1 MTSIPAAD
9 RIRLAEALYSLGAT
23 VVRRVPR
30 DLSLTAVSTLAA
42 LERTGPRRVT
52 ELAVLQGVSQPSMT
66 SLVSG
71 LERGGL
77 VERRSDPTDGRAAL
91 VALTASGTAT
101 LRQRRRAGTESVA
114 ELLDQLEEG
123 ETEDLLA
130 LLPLL
135 DRLRELD
142 DRQRDGAAD

>member
-1 MTSIPAAD
+1 VTSIPAAD